1 MKEVYISKNNAGQR
15 LDKYLIKYFPGTSPS
30 FLYKMLRKKNIVL
43 NGAKVTGKEVISEGD
58 ILKVFFSDE
67 TFDKFRGEHNTSD
80 PNKSK
85 HIKSTGLI
93 SNPAFKS
100 IKVLFENDDIIIL
113 DKPAGVLSQTD
124 DSGLPSINEWLNEYL
139 ISKDFDFDNYKP
151 GVCNRLD
158 RNTSGII
165 TCGKTYRG
173 GRYLSSLI
181 KEHKVKKYYLALCA
195 GLLYENLILKGY
207 LEKDSKTNKVSIK
220 EKSDDK
226 TSYIETHIKPIKI
239 LDDNTLLEVEIV
251 TGKSH
256 QIRAHLASIGHPLI
270 GDSKYGGPVSKN
282 FRYQALH
289 CYRFILPE
297 TEDNYLGLSG
307 LKIESYPVWAE

>member
-1 MKEVYISKNNAGQR
+1 MKEVQISKNNDGQR

-43 NGAKVTGKEVISEGD
+43 NGAKATGKEIIKEGD
-58 ILKVFFSDE
+58 TIKVFFSDE
-67 TFDKFRGEHNTSD
+67 TFDKFRGSQKSQTKAPVKTSSLLD
-80 PNKSK
+80 
-85 HIKSTGLI
+85 
-93 SNPAFKS
+93 NPAFKT
-100 IKVLFENDDIIIL
+100 IKVLYENDDIIIL

-139 ISKDFDFDNYKP
+139 KKKNFEFDNYKP

-181 KEHKVKKYYLALCA
+181 KEHKVEKYYLALCK
-195 GLLYENLILKGY
+195 GEITEPIILKGY
-207 LEKDSKTNKVSIK
+207 LEKDTKSNKVSIK
-220 EKSDDK
+220 ESGSDKS
-226 TSYIETHIKPIKI
+226 SYIETHIKPLKI
-239 LDDNTLLEVEIV
+239 FDNQTLLEVQII

-270 GDSKYGGPVSKN
+270 GDSKYDGPSSKE
-282 FRYQALH
+282 FKYQALH
-289 CYRFILPE
+289 CYKFILPE

-307 LKIESYPVWAE
+307 LTVESMPGWAK